1 MEKKKPPKT
10 NKIITPNLF
19 KQINIKIENLESM
32 LLLFFF
38 YNLRIKS
45 IKKSKNCAK

>member
-1 MEKKKPPKT
+1 MEKKTPKT

-38 YNLRIKS
+38 LQF
-45 IKKSKNCAK
+45 KNKIN